1 MPRRRNRQKRHKVSP
16 NDGQWCKSVGVDP
29 LDVKNT
35 AKCEKSDKECEYE
48 EKPEAVRD
56 VVSDVVRPHERDHT
70 ASLQRES
77 NADDENRTTTRTNI
91 ISCKINTKSSCEL
104 WQSTQNTLAISL
116 KRTAEPLGEDR
127 DETPLQRDNVR
138 NVVNLSGDVE
148 SVENDMMGQQQSS
161 KKGSKAHRKVPNP
174 EQECYQQAPYPA
186 QPDDPHSEEYYEAH
200 CDSFKCTSA
209 DPAITTL
216 ISPTHAL
223 SDNDSGCEFSER
235 LREDNDIVE
244 EETEVF
250 HCVETTFNF
259 NPIYNSNLVCTE
271 DIVKSD
277 TDRIN
282 SAFNDGTGAS
292 KPKYDMMPHI
302 NGEKPPCLP
311 DIVGNGQTNLSENER
326 LKEDNDIVEE
336 ETEVFHC
343 VETTFNFNPIYN
355 SNLVCTEDI
364 VKSDTDRINSAFN
377 DGTGA
382 SKPKYDMMPHI
393 NGEKP
398 PCLPD
403 IVGNG
408 QTNLSEKRGL
418 VTQEAHFST
427 QLDAAE
433 KEVTYAQSKITELQL
448 RIDELER
455 EIANKTWAIDRLQA
469 ELVSAQKEDEC
480 VRRKLRLQEAEMG
493 VLKSKAC
500 DREDELKQ
508 QYSDLEVTHSEL
520 QMKLKDIQHFT
531 SNLQVQLAEAQNY
544 AETCK
549 KERDKLQDERVEEQK
564 LVQDTLEAALNQRDQ
579 LEAKFEQLRNV
590 NQEREERLMED
601 CEWKMRGMQKKCK
614 ERLEAITKE
623 HQQAME
629 TNAKL
634 KATAE
639 QYMKDLKRLKSIE
652 SEANA
657 LRGLTSDQRDSL
669 TAISA
674 QLSDVKAELEA
685 AKVRAE
691 QEIRNAQKIKIQ
703 CESDL
708 IDERRKCHMKLEETR
723 MQISMQWENKLMQ
736 EMMRLKYELESIYT
750 DERKEA
756 LEKLKKD
763 FEKELTDLV
772 QKHSTVEKALR
783 KEIADLEETLKDR
796 IQELRDVSAKCDK
809 QTIDA
814 RIYVDRSD
822 RNNQLILDREIQY
835 REELVAKLEEERNA
849 DREDMERQFSERL
862 ASVSEEF
869 AAELC
874 NTTEELEMKHKKA
887 LQVQYEQLMA
897 EKDEALQALETKH
910 KQKMSCLETKMKELE
925 ITHQRE
931 LSDMERNYSIERST
945 HEQRDS
951 QHAQEIDTLHRKCR
965 CLTKLFEE
973 MRMRYE
979 RRDPRQED
987 IRQIAELK
995 EKVEQQERDL
1005 HKLTEVLREMQIA
1018 HDLKN
1023 KMTNCDVIYEEE
1035 QESEQSVDTA
1045 NGWENKLMQEMM
1057 RLKYELE
1064 SIYTDERKEAL
1075 EKLKKDFEKELT
1087 DLVQKHST
1095 VEKALRKEIA
1105 DLEETLKDRIQE
1117 LRDVSAKCDKQ
1128 TIDARIYVD
1137 RSDRNN
1143 QLILDREIQ
1152 YREELVA
1159 KLEEERNAD
1168 REDMERQFS
1177 ERLASVSEEFAAELC
1192 NTTEEL
1198 EMKHK
1203 KALQVQYEQLMA
1215 EKDEALQALET
1226 KHKQKMSCL
1235 ETKMKELEI
1244 THQRELSDMER
1255 NYSIERSTHE
1265 QRDSQHAQEIDTL
1278 HRKCRCLTKLFE
1290 EMRMRYERRDPRQ
1303 EDIRQIAELKE
1314 KVEQQERD
1322 LHKLTEVLREMQ
1334 IAQYPEENP
1343 STPPRKP
1350 GRNAA
1355 RKNRNSDLK
1364 NKMTNCDVIY
1374 EEEQESEQ
1382 SVDTANGVSV
1392 DHKNDS
1398 ATEA

>member
-127 DETPLQRDNVR
+127 DETPLQRDNVQ

-161 KKGSKAHRKVPNP
+161 KKGSKAHRKSPNP

-292 KPKYDMMPHI
+292 KP
-302 NGEKPPCLP
+302 
-311 DIVGNGQTNLSENER
+311 
-326 LKEDNDIVEE
+326 
-336 ETEVFHC
+336 
-343 VETTFNFNPIYN
+343 
-355 SNLVCTEDI
+355 
-364 VKSDTDRINSAFN
+364 
-377 DGTGA
+377 
-382 SKPKYDMMPHI
+382 
-393 NGEKP
+393 
-398 PCLPD
+398 
-403 IVGNG
+403 
-408 QTNLSEKRGL
+408 KRGL

-564 LVQDTLEAALNQRDQ
+564 LVQDTLEAALSQRDQ

-1018 HDLKN
+1018 
-1023 KMTNCDVIYEEE
+1023 
-1035 QESEQSVDTA
+1035 
-1045 NGWENKLMQEMM
+1045 
-1057 RLKYELE
+1057 
-1064 SIYTDERKEAL
+1064 
-1075 EKLKKDFEKELT
+1075 
-1087 DLVQKHST
+1087 
-1095 VEKALRKEIA
+1095 
-1105 DLEETLKDRIQE
+1105 
-1117 LRDVSAKCDKQ
+1117 
-1128 TIDARIYVD
+1128 
-1137 RSDRNN
+1137 
-1143 QLILDREIQ
+1143 
-1152 YREELVA
+1152 
-1159 KLEEERNAD
+1159 
-1168 REDMERQFS
+1168 
-1177 ERLASVSEEFAAELC
+1177 
-1192 NTTEEL
+1192 
-1198 EMKHK
+1198 
-1203 KALQVQYEQLMA
+1203 
-1215 EKDEALQALET
+1215 
-1226 KHKQKMSCL
+1226 
-1235 ETKMKELEI
+1235 
-1244 THQRELSDMER
+1244 
-1255 NYSIERSTHE
+1255 
-1265 QRDSQHAQEIDTL
+1265 
-1278 HRKCRCLTKLFE
+1278 
-1290 EMRMRYERRDPRQ
+1290 
-1303 EDIRQIAELKE
+1303 
-1314 KVEQQERD
+1314 
-1322 LHKLTEVLREMQ
+1322 
-1334 IAQYPEENP
+1334 QYPEENP